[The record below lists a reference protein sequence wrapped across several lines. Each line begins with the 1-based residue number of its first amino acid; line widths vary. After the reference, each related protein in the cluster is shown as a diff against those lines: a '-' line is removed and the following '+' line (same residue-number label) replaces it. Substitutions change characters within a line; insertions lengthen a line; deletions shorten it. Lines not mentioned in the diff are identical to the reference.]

1 MSVRLTATQ
10 QKAYR
15 LTLLSKQGGRCALC
29 GDKIADGEAVL
40 DHDHRTGHCR
50 GVLHRGCNAA
60 LGHIENNAP
69 RYRLTDIRRLTK
81 WLRAIPAYIHG
92 DHSDK
97 PLHSTHKTEEE
108 KRLRRNAKARK
119 SRAAK
124 TKEQL

>member
-1 MSVRLTATQ
+1 MVHRLTPAQ
-10 QKAYR
+10 IKVYR
-15 LTLLSKQGGRCALC
+15 ETLLAKQDGKCALC
-29 GDKIADGEAVL
+29 GDPVDKKEAAL

-92 DHSDK
+92 DHTDK
-97 PLHSTHKTEEE
+97 PLHSTHRTEEE

-119 SRAAK
+119 ARAKAK
-124 TKEQL
+124 G